1 MKEDENEELIPLL
14 ATNSKNAETG
24 DAKKEKNG
32 VNIVVSKSENMNGS
46 KDMDIA
52 PIIETVEDTIVQRPP
67 LTNPAIDLRHRVL
80 GLSQKGDWDACE
92 VTLKML
98 EKESREEQIGK
109 PLENI
114 TDEVF
119 HPF

>member
-1 MKEDENEELIPLL
+1 MIPLL
-14 ATNSKNAETG
+14 ATNSKNSETG
-24 DAKKEKNG
+24 DKEKEING
-32 VNIVVSKSENMNGS
+32 VNIVVSNSENTNGS
-46 KDMDIA
+46 KDANIE
-52 PIIETVEDTIVQRPP
+52 PIIEPVEESIVKRPP

-92 VTLKML
+92 VTLNIL
-98 EKESREEQIGK
+98 EKESIEEQISK

-114 TDEVF
+114 TDEVI